1 MKKFTKILISVLAIT
16 GTFVIIGAVLANNKE
31 KNESKTAI
39 VAETNNSV
47 AVKTDSVKMLPM
59 DISFS
64 ANGKFSPSQELEFSS
79 ETAGRVIKVL
89 VDEGSHVSK
98 GQTLAIIKTE
108 NLSVDV
114 QTAKEAY
121 ANALKDKQ
129 RYENAYSTGGVTK
142 QQVDQ
147 AELNL
152 KNAAARVQQASIKV
166 SDANLRASINGVIN
180 KRMIEPGSVLAA
192 GTKLFEIV
200 DVSKLTLDI
209 AVSEAQVAS
218 LKAGDV
224 VSINTSVLPGENFT
238 GKISFIAAKAD
249 ESLNFPVKIEV
260 ANKKGNS
267 IKAGM
272 YGTANFEFPQQAP
285 AILIPRSS
293 FVGGVSSNQ
302 VFVAQNGKAE
312 LRKVVSGRILGDK
325 IEIPEGLIE
334 GEQVIV
340 TGQINLM
347 NGAGISIIK

>member
-1 MKKFTKILISVLAIT
+1 MKKLTKILISVLAIA

-59 DISFS
+59 DVSFS

-200 DVSKLTLDI
+200 DVS
-209 AVSEAQVAS
+209 S

-302 VFVAQNGKAE
+302 AFVAQNGKSE

-347 NGAGISIIK
+347 NGTGISIIK

>member
-1 MKKFTKILISVLAIT
+1 MKKFTNILVTVLILT
-16 GTFVIIGAVLANNKE
+16 GSAVAVGAVLINNKKE
-31 KNESKTAI
+31 NESKTAI
-39 VAETNNSV
+39 VAETNSAV
-47 AVKTDSVKMLPM
+47 VVKTNTVTSQPLDLR
-59 DISFS
+59 FA
-64 ANGKFSPSQELEFSS
+64 ANGKFSPLQELAFSS

-89 VDEGSHVSK
+89 VEEGSHVRK

-108 NLSVDV
+108 NLAVDV

-121 ANALKDKQ
+121 ASALKDKQ

-147 AELNL
+147 ADLNL
-152 KNAAARVQQASIKV
+152 KNAAARVQQANIKV
-166 SDANLRASINGVIN
+166 ADANLRSSINGVIN
-180 KRMIEPGSVLAA
+180 KRMIEPGSVLSA

-209 AVSEAQVAS
+209 AVPEAQVAN
-218 LKAGDV
+218 LKKGDI
-224 VSINTSVLPGENFT
+224 VSIKASVLPGENFS

-260 ANKKGNS
+260 TNRQGNS

-272 YGTANFEFPQQAP
+272 FGTANFEFPQQAP

-293 FVGGVSSNQ
+293 FVGGVSSNE

-325 IEIPEGLIE
+325 IEILQGLSE
-334 GEQVIV
+334 GEEVIV

-347 NGAGISIIK
+347 NGSAVSIIK